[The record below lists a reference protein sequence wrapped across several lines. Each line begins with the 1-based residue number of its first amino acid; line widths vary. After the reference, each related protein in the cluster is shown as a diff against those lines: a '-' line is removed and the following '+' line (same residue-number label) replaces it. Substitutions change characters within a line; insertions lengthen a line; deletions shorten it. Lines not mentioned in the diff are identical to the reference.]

1 MDEEM
6 RARYAAEFVRDLD
19 ALLAAERCGI
29 TESEALC
36 YRMEAGF
43 PEAVRRAAIRE
54 TLGRA
59 AAEYEALAF
68 ADTSSGEVKAADKLR
83 ALGEYGRILREGAAS
98 DAPGGSAVPPL
109 TVVYEYR

>member
-1 MDEEM
+1 MEEEM
-6 RARYAAEFVRDLD
+6 RERYAAEYVRDLD

-29 TESEALC
+29 TEAEALR

-68 ADTSSGEVKAADKLR
+68 ASASSGEVKAADKLR
-83 ALGEYGRILREGAAS
+83 ALGEYARLLRESEAAPP
-98 DAPGGSAVPPL
+98 AAAAPL
-109 TVVYEYR
+109 TVVYDYR